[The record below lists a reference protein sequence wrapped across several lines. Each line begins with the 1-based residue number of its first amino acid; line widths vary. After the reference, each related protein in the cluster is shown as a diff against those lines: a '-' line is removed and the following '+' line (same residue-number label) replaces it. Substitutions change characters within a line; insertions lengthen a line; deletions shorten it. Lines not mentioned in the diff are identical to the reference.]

1 MKIFCKHCNNQLT
14 SELTVVTSSEDAYET
29 VKQATED
36 DPFEKSSVKSGCLF
50 SSCKVRWW
58 EENDQDSAQIRR
70 QQAARYRWHQAHFPP
85 GSSRLCPQGRNAQ
98 GARWFGN
105 RDCFH
110 LARRDDRQRSTQAGR
125 WRRSAGLRLVKKAWS
140 DAVFTI
146 EAP

>member
-58 EENDQDSAQIRR
+58 EENDQDSGEVLRYIFAQEN
-70 QQAARYRWHQAHFPP
+70 
-85 GSSRLCPQGRNAQ
+85 LT
-98 GARWFGN
+98 GAKVTNESKGCCNFDDFDLAC
-105 RDCFH
+105 DC
-110 LARRDDRQRSTQAGR
+110 G
-125 WRRSAGLRLVKKAWS
+125 
-140 DAVFTI
+140 AVVGYGQNDCWQVDMCSMCASETYI
-146 EAP
+146 A

>member
-58 EENDQDSAQIRR
+58 EENDQDSGEVLRYIFAQENLTG
-70 QQAARYRWHQAHFPP
+70 AKVTNESKGCCA
-85 GSSRLCPQGRNAQ
+85 SLTTLTSRA
-98 GARWFGN
+98 
-105 RDCFH
+105 
-110 LARRDDRQRSTQAGR
+110 TAGR
-125 WRRSAGLRLVKKAWS
+125 
-140 DAVFTI
+140 
-146 EAP
+146 